1 MFCQNT
7 HLKDKKQNKNNIA
20 HWRHICIVYDR
31 KMITIYAIKG
41 IHANRKGKM
50 SIKLNMQKLN
60 MDIISKDM
68 DRI

>member
-1 MFCQNT
+1 MFFQNT
-7 HLKDKKQNKNNIA
+7 HLKDKKQNKNNTA

-31 KMITIYAIKG
+31 KMITIYAVKG
-41 IHANRKGKM
+41 IHANRKEKM

>member
-1 MFCQNT
+1 MFFQNT
-7 HLKDKKQNKNNIA
+7 HLKDKKQNKNNRA

-31 KMITIYAIKG
+31 KMITIYAVKG
-41 IHANRKGKM
+41 IHANRKEKM

>member
-1 MFCQNT
+1 MHGKELAELFLAENF
-7 HLKDKKQNKNNIA
+7 
-20 HWRHICIVYDR
+20 
-31 KMITIYAIKG
+31 ITGLIKG